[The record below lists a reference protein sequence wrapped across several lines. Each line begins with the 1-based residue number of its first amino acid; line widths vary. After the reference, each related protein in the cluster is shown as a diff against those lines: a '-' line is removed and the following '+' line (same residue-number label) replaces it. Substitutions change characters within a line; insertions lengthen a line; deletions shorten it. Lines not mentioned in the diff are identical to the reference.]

1 MWKDIAAIYRASKK
15 QRDINWWTEWVC
27 RPPAALVVYLLRTTR
42 ITPNQVT
49 FLSAL
54 VAAASGLMFALLPG
68 HLWLFLAAFVFELSF
83 VLDCV
88 DGQLARL
95 RQQASPL
102 GHLLDFLMDE
112 IKAMFLFACVAFRLW
127 RFSGDDPYLIA
138 GLGGLFALASGLTL
152 TSFMRRPEY
161 GAPPPTAEGQP
172 TVLARRRGPVG
183 LAVSALEYGAR
194 TVVHYPSYIWLCAAV
209 NRIDIYFWAYT
220 AVNALYLARCL
231 VSVLRRLGGSEP
243 RPVQARVVGG
253 EGAQ

>member
-1 MWKDIAAIYRASKK
+1 VLSEIAAIYRSSKK
-15 QRDINWWTEWVC
+15 KKDINWWTEWVC
-27 RPPAALVVYLLRTTR
+27 RPPAAVVVYGLRNTP

-54 VAAASGLMFALLPG
+54 VAAGSGLMFALLTG
-68 HLWLFLAAFVFELSF
+68 HLWLIAAALVFEFSF

-95 RQQASPL
+95 RKMASPL

-112 IKAMFLFACVAFRLW
+112 LKAMFIFGCVAYRLW
-127 RFSGDDPYLIA
+127 AEGGEELYLVA

-161 GAPPPTAEGQP
+161 GAPPPTADGQP
-172 TVLARRRGPVG
+172 AVIRRRRGPIG
-183 LAVSALEYGAR
+183 LAVSLLEHAAR

-209 NRIDIYFWAYT
+209 NRIDIYFWAYA

-231 VSVLRRLGGSEP
+231 LAVFLKLGRFTP
-243 RPVQARVVGG
+243 QATGPSP
-253 EGAQ
+253 